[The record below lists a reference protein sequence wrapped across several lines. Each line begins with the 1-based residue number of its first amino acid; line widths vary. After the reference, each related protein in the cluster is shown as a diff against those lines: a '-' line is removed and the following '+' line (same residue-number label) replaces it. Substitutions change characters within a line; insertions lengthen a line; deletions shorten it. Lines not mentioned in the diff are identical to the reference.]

1 MRKIVLFTAV
11 YLTTIN
17 VFCQQ
22 QPDFRPPMDIPLLLS
37 GNFGELRSNHFHS
50 GIDFKTQGVTGH
62 KIFAIASGYVSRIK
76 VQTGGY
82 GKALY
87 IAHPGGYT
95 SVYGHLEDYN
105 GTIGNYV
112 RDLQYQ
118 RQSHGFDLY
127 LQPGE
132 IEVSK
137 GEVIAYSGNTGSSSG
152 PHLHFEIR
160 RTSDQHPLNG
170 LLFNFPIEDD
180 LPPRILKAAIYPLD
194 ESSHVDNASEPLYL
208 FTRESDN
215 VTRLAGH
222 NPIKVNGQI
231 GFGIEVY
238 DYLNGA
244 PNRCGVFSL
253 DLEIDGKQVFYSEM
267 NEFSFAESR
276 FINAHIDYALKHK
289 ANRNVQR
296 LFKLPYNEL
305 SIYKFADND
314 GAVNISDTLV
324 REVRITAT
332 DSYGNSSS
340 LAFQVKGTGGMQTV
354 NNDTPGDPGPVFT
367 GHTVPFNEFS
377 SYSKQNIELRFPAY
391 SFYDHID
398 FTVATF
404 EGPDAMYSDIYQLHD
419 EAVPVHRAFDIS
431 LVPDRLPVRYPEKLC
446 LVSIEEDGSF
456 KFAGGD
462 FTDGKVTGQL
472 RSFGKYA
479 IGIDT
484 VAPEITPLDLYAGK
498 DLSTQPGI
506 RFSITD
512 DLSGIDSYNG
522 YINGQWVLFEY
533 DPKNNLLFH
542 EFDGRVPFSGKN
554 NELEIELKDAKGN
567 TTNYH
572 TTFLR

>member
-1 MRKIVLFTAV
+1 MTRFLLFAAV
-11 YLTTIN
+11 YLVTFN
-17 VFCQQ
+17 VYGQQ
-22 QPDFRPPMDIPLLLS
+22 QPDFRPPMDIPLVLS

-62 KIFAIASGYVSRIK
+62 KIFAIGSGYVSRIK

-112 RDLQYQ
+112 RDIQYQ

-127 LQPGE
+127 LQPSE

-137 GEVIAYSGNTGSSSG
+137 GDVIAYSGNTGSSSG

-170 LLFNFPIEDD
+170 LFFNFPIEDD
-180 LPPRILKAAIYPLD
+180 LPPRIVKAAIYPLD
-194 ESSHVDNASEPLYL
+194 GSSHVDNASEPLYL
-208 FTRESDN
+208 FTRESGN
-215 VTRLAGH
+215 VTRLAGD
-222 NPIKVNGQI
+222 NPIRVHGQI
-231 GFGIEVY
+231 GFGVEVY

-244 PNRCGVFSL
+244 SNRCGVFSL

-276 FINAHIDYALKHK
+276 FINAHIDYALKHER
-289 ANRNVQR
+289 NRNVQR

-305 SIYKFADND
+305 SIYKFTDND
-314 GAVNISDTLV
+314 GAVLITDTLV
-324 REVRITAT
+324 HDVRITAT

-340 LAFQVKGTGGMQTV
+340 LAFQVKGNGAPAG
-354 NNDTPGDPGPVFT
+354 NNAITPGDPGLSSDGYVLPY
-367 GHTVPFNEFS
+367 NEES
-377 SYSKQNIELRFPAY
+377 VYADQNIELRFPAY
-391 SFYDHID
+391 CFYENIAFKFDRFD
-398 FTVATF
+398 
-404 EGPDAMYSDIYQLHD
+404 GPEALYSDIYQVHD
-419 EAVPVHRAFDIS
+419 QTVPVHRAFEIS
-431 LVPDRLPVRYPEKLC
+431 LIPDRLPVRNPEKLC
-446 LVSIEEDGSF
+446 LVTSEEDGSYE
-456 KFAGGD
+456 FAGGD

-484 VAPEITPLDLYAGK
+484 IPPEITPLDLFAGK
-498 DLSTQPGI
+498 DITEQPGI
-506 RFSITD
+506 RFRILD

-542 EFDGRVPFSGKN
+542 EFDDRVPFSEKI